1 MDSADRVFARA
12 SARRAYEWGR
22 FRRAALGVLPLLPL
36 VALSA
41 YLSSRPLPTWG
52 FGLLAFGLGTGLL
65 WVGREPRRAVLPG
78 VVAGVVPLVLALCA
92 NRVHL
97 CGPDGCSTLCMP
109 ACIAGGLAAGV
120 GIAVLGFRRR
130 AGPAWWSGA
139 TALTLLTGAMGCSC
153 VGFSGVVGL
162 LCGFAVGV
170 VPLALKRAVT
180 PRGPTA

>member
-1 MDSADRVFARA
+1 MDSADLSLMRAR
-12 SARRAYEWGR
+12 ARRAYERGR

-36 VALSA
+36 VAFSA
-41 YLSSRPLPTWG
+41 FFSSRPLPTWG
-52 FGLLAFGLGTGLL
+52 FGLLAFCLGTALL
-65 WVGREPRRAVLPG
+65 WVGREPQRAVLPG
-78 VVAGVVPLVLALCA
+78 LAAGAVPLVLALCA

-109 ACIAGGLAAGV
+109 ACIAGGLAAGA

-130 AGPAWWSGA
+130 AGVAWWGGA

-153 VGFSGVVGL
+153 VGYSGLVGL

-170 VPLALKRAVT
+170 VPLAVRRAVT
-180 PRGPTA
+180 PPGPAA